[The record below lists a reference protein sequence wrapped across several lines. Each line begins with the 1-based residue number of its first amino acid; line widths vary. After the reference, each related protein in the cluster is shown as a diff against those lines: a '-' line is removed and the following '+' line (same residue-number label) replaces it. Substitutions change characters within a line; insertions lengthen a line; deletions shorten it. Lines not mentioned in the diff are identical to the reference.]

1 MRHCRTALP
10 ARGTG
15 LEMLTSRYARQGV
28 LQGKHA
34 VAYFSGKS
42 LVDLLCY
49 ARLFVVLLL
58 SMFGLTADSSLYIA
72 ADAHCD
78 KRMGLE

>member
-1 MRHCRTALP
+1 
-10 ARGTG
+10 
-15 LEMLTSRYARQGV
+15 MLTSRYVRQGI

-49 ARLFVVLLL
+49 ARLFAVLLL
-58 SMFGLTADSSLYIA
+58 STLGLTADSSLHIV
-72 ADAHCD
+72 ADAHYD